1 MTQKHKI
8 QLFEDKKVRTVWDDQ
23 EEKWY
28 FSIVD
33 VCGVLTEQLDYDHA
47 KNYWKVLKHRLIKE
61 GNESVTNCNQLKLV
75 SPKDGKRYNTDVA
88 DFKQLFRVIQ
98 SIPSRK
104 AEPFK
109 EWMAEVAAKRID
121 QKRTWGQVPVSHI
134 CDETGMKQV
143 PVPVFGQRKELEL
156 K

>member
-1 MTQKHKI
+1 MTQRQKI

-33 VCGVLTEQLDYDHA
+33 VCGVLTEQPDYDGA
-47 KNYWKVLKHRLIKE
+47 KNYWKVLKFRLKEE
-61 GNESVTNCNQLKLV
+61 GNESVTKCNQLKMV

-88 DFKQLFRVIQ
+88 DTEQLFRLIQ
-98 SIPSRK
+98 SIPSKK

-109 EWMAEVAAKRID
+109 QWRQDLPAQYVRGYVVYNERAKQRLFESGVAPEKIVA
-121 QKRTWGQVPVSHI
+121 VP
-134 CDETGMKQV
+134 GY
-143 PVPVFGQRKELEL
+143 FF
-156 K
+156 